1 MMNIHTVEQ
10 KYLLNLSDLQV
21 HLSGGLRVQAMSQ
34 QDAISWM
41 ALLNYLLQSKHAP
54 REVQCKWFKSSWT
67 NCPSSLLLFSRL
79 LLLLKQ

>member
-1 MMNIHTVEQ
+1 MMNLHTVEQ

-41 ALLNYLLQSKHAP
+41 
-54 REVQCKWFKSSWT
+54 T
-67 NCPSSLLLFSRL
+67 
-79 LLLLKQ
+79 